1 VLAILPPGQARE
13 SSESMAELMKANV
26 LANFAYY
33 RRSRLPIAFLL
44 VFLLLSGLE
53 SRPALFSDS
62 GVQAFNTL
70 QGIPSPLNTYLLLFA
85 GGLSLFLIS
94 SKVRSRSLRMVFT

>member
-1 VLAILPPGQARE
+1 
-13 SSESMAELMKANV
+13 
-26 LANFAYY
+26 
-33 RRSRLPIAFLL
+33 

-53 SRPALFSDS
+53 SLPALFSDS

-85 GGLSLFLIS
+85 GGLRLFLIS
-94 SKVRSRSLRMVFT
+94 SKVFT